1 MAERGQS
8 AADDSF
14 AQLRSII
21 VGPEQRK
28 LRALQAHLSDP
39 AAQTRDVSRVLP
51 DALQLRAD
59 DPQLKRALAPSIEDA
74 ITASVRKN
82 PQALA
87 DAMFPVIGP
96 AIRKAVAHAFDA
108 MIDSVNQ
115 SIEHT
120 VSWRALQWRWTAW
133 RTGKP
138 FAELVIANTLDY
150 RVEQVLLIH
159 RDTGLLLQHVA
170 VDTRAGEDADQIS
183 ALLTAITDFARDS
196 FHVDGGDTLDS
207 MRVGEL
213 AVTIAQGP
221 HAILAAVVRGSI
233 PASVRAMFETTLESV
248 HRQFG
253 LALQG
258 FTGDAAVFAAARPLL
273 EACLISQRRRA
284 HDRPGYRK
292 WAIAATLVV
301 LALGAWYLAAMRDQ
315 QRWNAYLDRLR
326 TEPGLV
332 VLASGERGG
341 SHYVIGLRDPLAV
354 DPASLLAAANVNPDA
369 IQSRWEPYQAL
380 HPPFVTARAALL
392 LRPPGGVTLTF
403 DDGRLTASGVVSQR
417 WIDESA
423 RVAPAIAGVREFR
436 FEGDRIDTRIAG
448 EIERARIGFAKGQS
462 SIDPPQEQALA
473 ALIDQLRM
481 LDQALA
487 SSAGRATVEVLGFTD
502 SDGPDELNARL
513 SLARAD
519 RVSQAL
525 EAASLKRIDLKAT
538 GVGQIPSRQGATPQ
552 EQEQNRRASFRVRLP
567 DSSSRNNP
575 Q

>member
-1 MAERGQS
+1 MADSGQS

-28 LRALQAHLSDP
+28 LRALQAHLSDS
-39 AAQTRDVSRVLP
+39 AAQTLDVSRVLP

-96 AIRKAVAHAFDA
+96 AIRKSVAHAFDA

-115 SIEHT
+115 SIEQS

-170 VDTRAGEDADQIS
+170 IDAHAGQDADQIS

-196 FHVDGGDTLDS
+196 FQVERGDSLDS
-207 MRVGEL
+207 LRVGEL

-233 PASVRAMFETTLESV
+233 PAPVRAMFETTLESV

-273 EACLISQRRRA
+273 ESCLISQRRQ
-284 HDRPGYRK
+284 RPRRHGYRK
-292 WAIAATLVV
+292 WAIAAALVV
-301 LALGAWYLAAMRDQ
+301 VALGAWVFVARRDE

-326 TEPGLV
+326 AEPGLV

-341 SHYVIGLRDPLAV
+341 SHYVIGLRDPLAA
-354 DPASLLAAANVNPDA
+354 DPAGFMTAANVKPDA

-380 HPPFVTARAALL
+380 HPPFVAARAALL
-392 LRPPGGVTLTF
+392 LRPPGGVTLTV
-403 DDGRLTASGVVSQR
+403 DQGRLTARGEASQR
-417 WIDESA
+417 WIDDSA
-423 RVAPAIAGVREFR
+423 RLAPAVAGVREFR
-436 FEGDRIDTRIAG
+436 FEGERIDLRITAA
-448 EIERARIGFAKGQS
+448 IERARIGFAKGQS

-473 ALIDQLRM
+473 AVIEQLRA
-481 LDQALA
+481 LDRALA
-487 SSAGRATVEVLGFTD
+487 TSAERATVDVLGFTD
-502 SDGPDELNARL
+502 SDGPDELNAVL
-513 SLARAD
+513 SQARAN
-519 RVSQAL
+519 RVRQAI
-525 EAASLKRIDLKAT
+525 EAASLNYIDVTAL
-538 GVGQIPSRQGATPQ
+538 GVGRVAARQGATPE
-552 EQEQNRRASFRVRLP
+552 EQEQNRRTSFRVHLP
-567 DSSSRNNP
+567 NPASRNHP

>member
-1 MAERGQS
+1 
-8 AADDSF
+8 
-14 AQLRSII
+14 
-21 VGPEQRK
+21 
-28 LRALQAHLSDP
+28 
-39 AAQTRDVSRVLP
+39 
-51 DALQLRAD
+51 
-59 DPQLKRALAPSIEDA
+59 
-74 ITASVRKN
+74 
-82 PQALA
+82 
-87 DAMFPVIGP
+87 
-96 AIRKAVAHAFDA
+96 
-108 MIDSVNQ
+108 
-115 SIEHT
+115 
-120 VSWRALQWRWTAW
+120 
-133 RTGKP
+133 
-138 FAELVIANTLDY
+138 
-150 RVEQVLLIH
+150 
-159 RDTGLLLQHVA
+159 
-170 VDTRAGEDADQIS
+170 
-183 ALLTAITDFARDS
+183 
-196 FHVDGGDTLDS
+196 
-207 MRVGEL
+207 
-213 AVTIAQGP
+213 
-221 HAILAAVVRGSI
+221 
-233 PASVRAMFETTLESV
+233 
-248 HRQFG
+248 
-253 LALQG
+253 
-258 FTGDAAVFAAARPLL
+258 
-273 EACLISQRRRA
+273 
-284 HDRPGYRK
+284 
-292 WAIAATLVV
+292 
-301 LALGAWYLAAMRDQ
+301 
-315 QRWNAYLDRLR
+315 
-326 TEPGLV
+326 
-332 VLASGERGG
+332 
-341 SHYVIGLRDPLAV
+341 
-354 DPASLLAAANVNPDA
+354 
-369 IQSRWEPYQAL
+369 L

>member
-8 AADDSF
+8 AAEDSF

-28 LRALQAHLSDP
+28 LRALQAHLADA

-59 DPQLKRALAPSIEDA
+59 DPQLKRALAPSIEEA

-115 SIEHT
+115 SIEQS

-159 RDTGLLLQHVA
+159 RDTGLLLQQVA
-170 VDTRAGEDADQIS
+170 IDARAGQDADQIS

-196 FHVDGGDTLDS
+196 FQVDGGDSLDS
-207 MRVGEL
+207 LRVGEL

-221 HAILAAVVRGSI
+221 HAILAGVVRGSI
-233 PASVRAMFETTLESV
+233 PSSVRATFDTTLESV

-253 LALQG
+253 LALQA

-273 EACLISQRRRA
+273 EACLVSQRRRTQS
-284 HDRPGYRK
+284 RPRYRR
-292 WAIAATLVV
+292 WAIAAALVV
-301 LALGAWYLAAMRDQ
+301 VALGAWYLIARREQ
-315 QRWNAYLDRLR
+315 QRWNAYVDRLR
-326 TEPGLV
+326 AEPGLV

-341 SHYVIGLRDPLAV
+341 SHYVIGLRDPLAL
-354 DPASLLAAANVNPDA
+354 DPADLMAAANVNPDA

-392 LRPPGGVTLTF
+392 LRPPGDVTLTF
-403 DDGRLTASGVVSQR
+403 DDGRLIARGTAPQR
-417 WIDESA
+417 WLDDSA
-423 RVAPAIAGVREFR
+423 RIAPAIAGVREFR
-436 FEGDRIDTRIAG
+436 FEGERLAQRIAG
-448 EIERARIGFAKGQS
+448 EIERSRIGFAKGES
-462 SIDPPQEQALA
+462 SIDPSQERALA
-473 ALIDQLRM
+473 VLIEQLRT
-481 LDQALA
+481 LDRELD
-487 SSAGRATVEVLGFTD
+487 SIAGRATVEVLGFTD
-502 SDGPDELNARL
+502 SDGPDELNAVL
-513 SLARAD
+513 SHDRAD
-519 RVSQAL
+519 RVRQAL
-525 EAASLKRIDLKAT
+525 ASAALIHIDVTAV
-538 GVGQIPSRQGATPQ
+538 GVGRVLSRQGATPQ
-552 EQEQNRRASFRVRLP
+552 EQEQNRRTSFRVRLP